1 MKRSVVKSLANN
13 HFIFTRF
20 FIAKAPLNDIFNTH
34 LVKTSYKFG
43 IFVSDNEK
51 PNKYL

>member
-13 HFIFTRF
+13 HFMFTRF

-34 LVKTSYKFG
+34 LVKTSYKFV
-43 IFVSDNEK
+43 IFVSNTEK
-51 PNKYL
+51 SNKSL